1 MVGIKLI
8 SEKLGISKPTVMAWI
23 EQGKIKAYQ
32 VGGRWE
38 IDEEDLEILIKQ
50 KIEKE
55 SSMKENDLIIGANE
69 IAQKI
74 GRSIPTLIDYIKTRN
89 LPAILD
95 NGVWVS
101 KAGYLKAWLLCQ
113 KHGVFYNG
121 QPLELLM
128 EKYESKKTVERDQAE
143 KEETIET
150 QREMNVV
157 ETRLG
162 LDIPEK
168 KRGRPK
174 AN

>member
-23 EQGKIKAYQ
+23 DQGKIKAYQ

-55 SSMKENDLIIGANE
+55 KSMKENDLIVGANE

-74 GRSIPTLIDYIKTRN
+74 GRSIPTLIDYIRQKN
-89 LPAILD
+89 LPAILQD
-95 NGVWVS
+95 GVWVT
-101 KAGYLKAWLLCQ
+101 KAGHLKAWQICQ
-113 KHGVFYNG
+113 KNGVFYNG

-128 EKYESKKTVERDQAE
+128 EKYESKKTSERDQAE

-162 LDIPEK
+162 LDAPEK